1 MGSQSDPGKNFRRLL
16 GGRRAAAV
24 FARATF
30 PGVARA
36 RPALKW
42 LLQACALV
50 MSNDW
55 ARPGSPRVL
64 LAFLVAVSSVML
76 GAALS
81 FVPSASRGLLGYMRT
96 FATLSAVAV
105 VVTHLLPEALHDL
118 GALSILLFL
127 MGWFAPALA
136 HFIGQRSTSGRPAH
150 AVLEAGYWGL
160 VVHHVADG
168 IGLGTYTRLPAAEGS
183 HLDVVVALAAHT
195 VPLIAVVSLAYRT
208 TFGARSAVTRS
219 LGLALA
225 SVFGIALSSLVAA
238 STIDR
243 FAPVIAAI
251 AAGLLLHVVTHD
263 LTEDPPRS
271 ARSRVIDLA
280 VAGLGVAVSLL
291 GVERNADPATWE
303 FVRHLALLARR
314 TAPAI
319 LVGLALAALALR
331 SLHRGSKFARVARPS
346 GVLGLESALLGVAL
360 FGFASTALRLLV
372 TAFAL
377 KALGAAP
384 ELESDAQH
392 DAPRG
397 WLARVSETLAL
408 CGPWLVLGLVVGALL
423 SSVGSSQL
431 SRSVSGSLLEL
442 FTVAIVANVTP
453 VSALAALL
461 IAAGVSELGCSSGA
475 ALLFATLAPL
485 LAERHA
491 RAWQRLAMTL
501 LCCVVAWLSN
511 LSPAIGVPLDG
522 SLPGGSLAA
531 IALLGLLLCGVWQ
544 RGARIWLS
552 SIVRTPAHEHEH
564 AHDVHG
570 PHGHGHGH

>member
-1 MGSQSDPGKNFRRLL
+1 MP
-16 GGRRAAAV
+16 
-24 FARATF
+24 
-30 PGVARA
+30 
-36 RPALKW
+36 
-42 LLQACALV
+42 
-50 MSNDW
+50 NDW

-64 LAFLVAVSSVML
+64 LALLVAVSSVML

-105 VVTHLLPEALHDL
+105 VMTHLLPEALHEL
-118 GALSILLFL
+118 GALSLLLFL

-136 HFIGQRSTSGRPAH
+136 HFVGQRSTSGRPAH

-160 VVHHVADG
+160 IVHHVADG

-238 STIDR
+238 RTIDR
-243 FAPVIAAI
+243 FAPVIAAV

-271 ARSRVIDLA
+271 ARSRLVDLGVA
-280 VAGLGVAVSLL
+280 VLGVAVSLL

-303 FVRHLALLARR
+303 FARHLALLAQR
-314 TAPAI
+314 TAPVI
-319 LVGLALAALALR
+319 LIGLALAALAMRILR
-331 SLHRGSKFARVARPS
+331 GGSKFARAAQPS
-346 GVLGLESALLGVAL
+346 GVLGPESALLGLAL
-360 FGFASTALRLLV
+360 FGFASTALRLLM
-372 TAFAL
+372 TGFAL
-377 KALGAAP
+377 KAVGSAP
-384 ELESDAQH
+384 APSTER

-397 WLARVSETLAL
+397 WFARVSETLAL
-408 CGPWLVLGLVVGALL
+408 CGPWLALGLVVGALL

-431 SRSVSGSLLEL
+431 SRSLNGSLLEL
-442 FTVAIVANVTP
+442 LMVAIVANVTP

-461 IAAGVSELGCSSGA
+461 IASGVAVLGFSSGA

-485 LAERHA
+485 LAERNGA
-491 RAWQRLAMTL
+491 AWRRLALTL
-501 LCCVVAWLSN
+501 LCCAVAWLSN
-511 LSPAIGVPLDG
+511 FSPVIGASLDG
-522 SLPGGSLAA
+522 SLLGGSLGA
-531 IALLGLLLCGVWQ
+531 IALLGLLLFGVWQ

-552 SIVRTPAHEHEH
+552 TIVRTPAHEHEH

-570 PHGHGHGH
+570 PHGHGH